1 MQKKEKLGLISENEI
16 EKGIIEKKYNPE
28 LKKKILNKEII
39 DPSILHNGYSEL
51 YIDLNLDSE
60 EIKRF
65 KENKKI
71 PIFLLKGNDISI
83 KIIDTEIEKDK
94 EIKISTDNKYL
105 KYLISDRNNRVYLKL
120 YDEENIFQCEVQ
132 TNGIEQIR

>member
-1 MQKKEKLGLISENEI
+1 M
-16 EKGIIEKKYNPE
+16 
-28 LKKKILNKEII
+28 
-39 DPSILHNGYSEL
+39 HNGYSEL

-83 KIIDTEIEKDK
+83 TIIDTEIEKGK